1 MATRDGAGPQGWQQQ
16 EAISAHEGAGSGI
29 FPKPTASSGLLRAA
43 WRERSPSWGDTAKPL
58 QSSREGTRR
67 TNTLA
72 SLSSHP
78 TVLSPANASH

>member
-1 MATRDGAGPQGWQQQ
+1 MATRDDAGPRGSQQQ
-16 EAISAHEGAGSGI
+16 EAISARKGARSRI
-29 FPKPTASSGLLRAA
+29 FPKPTASGGLLGAA
-43 WRERSPSWGDTAKPL
+43 WWERSPSWGDTAKPL

-78 TVLSPANASH
+78 TVTISG